1 MNNLK
6 GFKIAVLAA
15 NGVEQVELDKPCEAL
30 EKAGAEIF
38 IISPEKEY
46 LQAWNHDEKGKKF
59 PIDCPL
65 DEANSSDYDALLL
78 PGGVMNPDRLRTLP
92 KAVQFVKEMKKQNK
106 PIAAICHAPWLLIN
120 ADIVKGCKLT
130 SWSSVSA
137 DLKNAG
143 ALWEDVPVVVDN
155 NIVTSRKPDDIP
167 QFNEAM
173 IQLFQ
178 SQ

>member
-1 MNNLK
+1 
-6 GFKIAVLAA
+6 
-15 NGVEQVELDKPCEAL
+15 
-30 EKAGAEIF
+30 
-38 IISPEKEY
+38 
-46 LQAWNHDEKGKKF
+46 
-59 PIDCPL
+59 
-65 DEANSSDYDALLL
+65 
-78 PGGVMNPDRLRTLP
+78 MNPDHLRTLP